1 MLKNIDMSPVILQT
15 YQSSWYIWVGFFILG
30 FLLFKYAE
38 NISETR
44 REINKRE
51 SSGAGLMAIS
61 TVVHFGVLY
70 ALL

>member
-1 MLKNIDMSPVILQT
+1 MLNNIDISPISIQT
-15 YQSSWYIWVGFFILG
+15 YQNSWYIWIGFFILG

-51 SSGAGLMAIS
+51 SSGTDLMAIS
-61 TVVHFGVLY
+61 TVVHLGVIY
-70 ALL
+70 AIF